1 MIEILRWV
9 TLVILWV
16 CIGVNGVLIFRN
28 YKLGKQWEKTIE
40 EVKELAIEATL
51 LRDRY
56 LEWFGTS
63 EEVFDERDIN
73 D

>member
-1 MIEILRWV
+1 MWM
-9 TLVILWV
+9 LVILWV

-40 EVKELAIEATL
+40 EVKDLAIEATL

-56 LEWFGTS
+56 LEWFGAR
-63 EEVFDERDIN
+63 EEVTDAVECDCP
-73 D
+73 